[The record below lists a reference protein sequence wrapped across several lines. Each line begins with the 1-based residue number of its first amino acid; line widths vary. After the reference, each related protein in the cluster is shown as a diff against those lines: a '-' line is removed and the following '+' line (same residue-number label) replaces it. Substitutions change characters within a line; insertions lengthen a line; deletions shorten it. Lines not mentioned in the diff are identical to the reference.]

1 MVVVTLIIFGFSV
14 EFMII
19 PCKFETFRDSLRA
32 GCEIFHALKELLIS
46 KNFSVSVGDEGGFA
60 PNFQSNKRMP

>member
-1 MVVVTLIIFGFSV
+1 MMNIVNGGSHANNLLDFQ

-32 GCEIFHALKELLIS
+32 GCEIFHSLRVI
-46 KNFSVSVGDEGGFA
+46 N
-60 PNFQSNKRMP
+60 